1 MIRQLTLIL
10 LLSLAVAA
18 PAQAQC
24 YAEYRAKMDNPL
36 RFHVGVAQIPDAQC
50 TPAGVAAYLTP
61 HLARDGWIFLDLLS
75 TFGPE
80 GLPSRRDRAG
90 QFFLRY

>member
-1 MIRQLTLIL
+1 MIRRLILTLTL
-10 LLSLAVAA
+10 TLAAG
-18 PAQAQC
+18 PALAQC
-24 YAEYRAKMDNPL
+24 FAEYRAKMDNPL

-50 TPAGVAAYLTP
+50 NPAGAAAYLTP
-61 HLARDGWIFLDLLS
+61 RLARDGWIFLDILS